1 MLSDA
6 ARRSPL
12 LAALERQAR
21 DRARR
26 PALASESERLDLTF
40 ADLAARIDA
49 WTRALRAAGVR
60 PDAPAALATGNR
72 AAFVELFFA
81 LRALDVPVLTIDDS
95 LPPPATL
102 EIARRMGAGR
112 LLHRRA
118 AALGGAPLPEAPD
131 PAVLLR
137 SLDDARPAPAGTALI
152 KLTSGSTLN
161 PRGAC
166 FTEEALAEGIDH
178 IARGMELGPSDRVL
192 ISIPLSH
199 SYGFDNG
206 VLSLAAA
213 GTPLVLQDDLLP
225 AALLRTLRDRAV
237 TFFPTVPAIVRL
249 LAQVEWPRDLP
260 LRAVI
265 SASAPLAAEHARAFR
280 SASGLPV
287 RQFYGATECGG
298 ISFETRPDDPEA
310 EGTVGFPLPGVDVE
324 THPEEGIRVRSR
336 ANRFALLPGGDP
348 VPAPVATGDRGERTP
363 EGRLRLRGRILPL
376 GNVGGV
382 KIDLGAIDAFLR
394 ALPGVSDAAVL
405 PVEDPSKGHRL
416 VAWVES
422 ETRRPE
428 EILDLCRTSL
438 GPREVPGEI
447 RVLPRLPRTSRG
459 KLDRAA
465 LARRAE
471 GDPCHA

>member
-1 MLSDA
+1 MLSET
-6 ARRSPL
+6 ARHSPL
-12 LAALERQAR
+12 LAALERQTR
-21 DRARR
+21 DRASQ
-26 PALASESERLDLTF
+26 PALASPAERLDLTF
-40 ADLAARIDA
+40 ADLAARIEA
-49 WTRALRAAGVR
+49 WTRALRAAG
-60 PDAPAALATGNR
+60 PDAGAPTALVAGNR

-81 LRALDVPVLTIDDS
+81 LRALDAPVLAVDDA
-95 LPPPATL
+95 LPPAAIL

-118 AALGGAPLPEAPD
+118 ALGGSPLPGAPD
-131 PAVLLR
+131 PSILLR
-137 SLDDARPAPAGTALI
+137 PLEDARPAPVGTALI

-178 IARGMELGPSDRVL
+178 IARGMDLGPRDRVL
-192 ISIPLSH
+192 VAIPLSH

-225 AALLRTLRDRAV
+225 SALLRTLRDRAI
-237 TFFPTVPAIVRL
+237 TFFPAVPALVRI
-249 LAQVEWPRDLP
+249 LAQAEWPRGLP
-260 LRAVI
+260 LRAVL
-265 SASAPLAAEHARAFR
+265 SASAPLSAEHARAFR
-280 SASGLPV
+280 RASGLPV

-310 EGTVGFPLPGVDVE
+310 EGTVGFPLPGVEVE
-324 THPEEGIRVRSR
+324 LHPEEGILVRSR
-336 ANRFALLPGGDP
+336 ANRFALLPEGNP
-348 VPAPVATGDRGERTP
+348 VPAHVATGDRAARTP
-363 EGRLRLRGRILPL
+363 EGRLRLLGRILPL

-382 KIDLGAIDAFLR
+382 KIDLGALEAFLR
-394 ALPGVSDAAVL
+394 EPAGVSDAAVV
-405 PVEDPSKGHRL
+405 PVGDAARGQRL

-422 ETRRPE
+422 ETRGPGE
-428 EILDLCRTSL
+428 LLALCRAKLS
-438 GPREVPGEI
+438 PREVPAEI

-459 KLDRAA
+459 KVDRAA

-471 GDPCHA
+471 GDPRHA